1 MTNLTVRTAAVS
13 MVAVAASLF
22 AVGTAHAVQAA
33 PVKDTI
39 VSRTTEPDQTGG
51 DTTTP
56 RTTEPDVT
64 DVATTAPEVTVPE
77 VTVPE
82 VTVPEVVAPLA
93 TPVPEVVAPV
103 VQAPTKKALPAT
115 GGSLGGLGIVVLLLG
130 GGITL
135 VHVARRT
142 PAN

>member
-1 MTNLTVRTAAVS
+1 MTHLTLRTAAVS
-13 MVAVAASLF
+13 VAAVAASLL
-22 AVGTAHAVQAA
+22 AVGTAHAAQGA
-33 PVKDTI
+33 PAENTV
-39 VSRTTEPDQTGG
+39 VSRTTEPDQPG
-51 DTTTP
+51 DETTTP

-64 DVATTAPEVTVPE
+64 DAPTTAPEVTVPE

-82 VTVPEVVAPLA
+82 VVVPVV
-93 TPVPEVVAPV
+93 TPVPEAVAPV
-103 VQAPTKKALPAT
+103 AQAPKKALPVT

-135 VHVARRT
+135 VHIARRT